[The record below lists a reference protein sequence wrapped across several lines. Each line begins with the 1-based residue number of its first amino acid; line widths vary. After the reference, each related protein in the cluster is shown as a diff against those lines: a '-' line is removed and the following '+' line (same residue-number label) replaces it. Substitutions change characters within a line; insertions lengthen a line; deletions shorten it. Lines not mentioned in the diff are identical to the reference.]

1 MLLLRHDWRNLD
13 IKKPLPAVTGVVL
26 IHNEMEM
33 NMHKILTDI
42 ELQRKIYLFQKAVEE
57 HAEKR
62 SLPTAQS
69 VAVAKAELWAFIQG
83 ANA

>member
-1 MLLLRHDWRNLD
+1 
-13 IKKPLPAVTGVVL
+13 
-26 IHNEMEM
+26 M

>member
-1 MLLLRHDWRNLD
+1 MG
-13 IKKPLPAVTGVVL
+13 IKKPLPARTGVVGNSNQWEL
-26 IHNEMEM
+26 

>member
-1 MLLLRHDWRNLD
+1 MEVQTL
-13 IKKPLPAVTGVVL
+13 KKPDVRGQASY

-83 ANA
+83 VNA

>member
-1 MLLLRHDWRNLD
+1 MGIQTL
-13 IKKPLPAVTGVVL
+13 KKPDGQDQAFSSSRE
-26 IHNEMEM
+26 HN
-33 NMHKILTDI
+33 NSRRVSMHKILTDI

-57 HAEKR
+57 HTEKR
-62 SLPTAQS
+62 SLSTAQS

>member
-1 MLLLRHDWRNLD
+1 M
-13 IKKPLPAVTGVVL
+13 
-26 IHNEMEM
+26 IHIEVEM

-57 HAEKR
+57 YAEKR
-62 SLPTAQS
+62 SLPAAQS

-83 ANA
+83 ASA